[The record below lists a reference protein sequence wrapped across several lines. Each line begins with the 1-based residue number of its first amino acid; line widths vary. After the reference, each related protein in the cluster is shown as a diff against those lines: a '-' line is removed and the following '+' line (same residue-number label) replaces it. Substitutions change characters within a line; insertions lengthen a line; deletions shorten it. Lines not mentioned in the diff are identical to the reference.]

1 MADVKV
7 VKSIY
12 TGADVT
18 SLGEVAAADNAR
30 LPGSFQVDGTATIGS
45 LAGLLKAAAGVI
57 SATALGAANTKLFM
71 NAAGD
76 APEWAVG
83 ISVGNTTY
91 DVSTATGD
99 VAYTGIGF
107 KPSYILLMISVVN
120 TSGMS
125 IGAGNVA
132 SSFCIYDKPG
142 GITWG
147 PNSTLLVVFVSGSDY
162 ITGIIKSMDV
172 DGFTLTYTK
181 VNSPTGTAT
190 LIWMAFR

>member
-1 MADVKV
+1 MADKT
-7 VKSIY
+7 KRNYSPI
-12 TGADVT
+12 
-18 SLGEVAAADNAR
+18 LGSSDKK
-30 LPGSFQVDGTATIGS
+30 F
-45 LAGLLKAAAGVI
+45 
-57 SATALGAANTKLFM
+57 FM

-83 ISVGNTTY
+83 MSVGSTTY
-91 DVSTATGD
+91 DIATASGD

-107 KPSYILLMISVVN
+107 KPSYILLLMSVVN

-125 IGAGNVA
+125 VGVGNVSA
-132 SSFCIYDKPG
+132 SYCIYDKPG

-147 PNSTLLVVFVSGSDY
+147 PNATLLVVFVSGSDY
-162 ITGIIKSMDV
+162 ITGIVKSMDV